1 MLIDSNIIIY
11 AQQSE
16 YAYLQDF
23 ILENAPFVS
32 EISFLETLG
41 FHRLTDV
48 EKKGLELFFSTT
60 VQLPIDTEVVIQAVI
75 LKQQRKMS
83 VGDSLIAATALIHN
97 LVLVTRNVKD
107 FDWIENLRVFN
118 PIKET

>member
-1 MLIDSNIIIY
+1 
-11 AQQSE
+11 
-16 YAYLQDF
+16 
-23 ILENAPFVS
+23 
-32 EISFLETLG
+32 
-41 FHRLTDV
+41 
-48 EKKGLELFFSTT
+48 LELFFSTT
-60 VQLPIDTEVVIQAVI
+60 VQLPIDTEVVIQAVM

-83 VGDSLIAATALIHN
+83 VGDSLIAATALVHN